1 MIRTT
6 IKTAGTVLLLTAAL
20 GCNKIIQT
28 EPAQSISSEIAL
40 TSSTGVSSLI
50 NSIYAAYRGLTTT
63 NVIYPEIL
71 ADNLINTINNNNT
84 YRNQELNNHGFGTG
98 QWTTNYSIINRANLV
113 IDAVDSKI
121 IKDVTEANANLYKGE
136 ALFLRAWSYLLLAT
150 SFSYQPGKEINDWK
164 LGVPLILKPT
174 KNVEDVT
181 YPARNTNVEVYTQI
195 KKDLTDAIALLNNTA
210 RAEKAYASKAAAQAL
225 LNRVH
230 LYLNE
235 WDAVITTGND
245 VLATTSIN
253 GKTTRVETTG
263 ANLISGWRTHKDKPE
278 SIFEITFTTAE
289 NLGGSSLQSWFT
301 IYPKPVNSTCSGN
314 PTRASFADLTI
325 PTALLDL
332 YEATDI
338 RKTTLIEGPYCK
350 LGQSGLYFS
359 NKYSGTGGTFGLD
372 NVTIIRTSEILLNR
386 AEAYARKNQL
396 DKAAADINIIRTRA
410 GINAYSEVGQTQ
422 QQVIDA
428 VLLQRRL
435 ELAFEGHRWYD
446 LLRLQQDVIK
456 PAGGLATG
464 NVLYND
470 YRILSSI
477 PAADI
482 DVNRDLKQNPGY

>member
-6 IKTAGTVLLLTAAL
+6 IRTAGTVLLLTAAL
-20 GCNKIIQT
+20 GCNKTIQT

-40 TSSTGVSSLI
+40 TSSTGVSSLV
-50 NSIYAAYRGLTTT
+50 NSIYSAYRGLMTT

-121 IKDVTEANANLYKGE
+121 IADVTEANANLYKGE
-136 ALFLRAWSYLLLAT
+136 ALFLRAWSYFLLAISYT
-150 SFSYQPGKEINDWK
+150 YQPGKEVNDWK
-164 LGVPLILKPT
+164 QGVPLILKPT

-181 YPARNTNVEVYTQI
+181 YPARNTNAEVYTQI

-245 VLATTSIN
+245 VLATATIN
-253 GKTTRVETTG
+253 GKATRVETTG
-263 ANLISGWRTHKDKPE
+263 TGLVNSWRTHKDKSE
-278 SIFEITFTTAE
+278 SIFEITYTTAE
-289 NLGGSSLQSWFT
+289 NPGTGSLQSWFT
-301 IYPKPVNSTCSGN
+301 IFPKPVNSTCTGN

-350 LGQSGLYFS
+350 LGQSNLYFS

-372 NVTIIRTSEILLNR
+372 NVTIIRTSEVLLNR
-386 AEAYARKNQL
+386 AEAFARTNQL
-396 DKAAADINIIRTRA
+396 DKAAADINVIRVRA
-410 GINAYSEVGQTQ
+410 GLSTFSEAGLNQ

-446 LLRLQQDVIK
+446 LIRLQQDVIK

-477 PAADI
+477 PSADI
-482 DVNRDLKQNPGY
+482 DINKELKQNPGY